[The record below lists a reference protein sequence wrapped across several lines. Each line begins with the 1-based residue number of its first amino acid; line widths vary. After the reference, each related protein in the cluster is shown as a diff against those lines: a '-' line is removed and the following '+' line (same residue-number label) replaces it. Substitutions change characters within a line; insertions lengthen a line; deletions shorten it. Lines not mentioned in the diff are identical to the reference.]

1 MSEKPYPGI
10 ADFERMPSNDVTSPQ
25 HGEPLLSSFASNP
38 DMVELVEYFVGE
50 LGDRMA
56 AIRAALERNDRATIR
71 RIAHQLRGAAGGY
84 GFHTVG
90 EAAAEVERL
99 AHADASPLDDLR
111 GAADAL
117 ISLCAR
123 ARVRP

>member
-1 MSEKPYPGI
+1 MSEKPHPGI
-10 ADFERMPSNDVTSPQ
+10 ADFERMSANDATSPQ
-25 HGEPLLSSFASNP
+25 HGEPLLSSFASDP

-50 LGDRMA
+50 LDDRMA
-56 AIRAALERNDRATIR
+56 TIRAALERNDRSTIR

-84 GFHTVG
+84 GFHAVG

-99 AHADASPLDDLR
+99 AHPDASPFDDLR
-111 GAADAL
+111 SAADAL
-117 ISLCAR
+117 ISLCGR